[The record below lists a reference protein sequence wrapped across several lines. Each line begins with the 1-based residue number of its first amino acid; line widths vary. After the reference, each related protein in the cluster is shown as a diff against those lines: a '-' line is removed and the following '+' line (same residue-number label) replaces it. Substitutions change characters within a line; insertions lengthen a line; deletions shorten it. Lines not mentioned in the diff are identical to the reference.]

1 MKFKTNMWKKALGA
15 TLVASCLSAPVAS
28 ANAAAL
34 INSLF
39 TPGLNTIQ
47 DTSGERVIGADGI
60 VKTSGDFAVG
70 DIIESILRFDTVNSG
85 SIGDSIASP
94 YKFTA
99 YSQLVISAIT
109 NSSNTGACTVADTSC
124 NLIFGGFGGGPV
136 LASLYERSA
145 APTNIFSLAPADG
158 IAYVMAGTLV
168 ATIGYGDADD
178 YWFSSIP
185 NPAAGNVIG
194 FIAGLGSQNPQI
206 PQGAFG
212 LSFLSNPGGINYVAN
227 AMDGLFGD
235 KHDITGNASIYQR
248 ESGTNADWL
257 VSDNLSAS
265 FQVVPEPAS
274 LALIGLGLLG
284 LGASRRRKV

>member
-15 TLVASCLSAPVAS
+15 TLVAGCLSVPVAS
-28 ANAAAL
+28 ANASAL
-34 INSLF
+34 ITQLF

-47 DTSGERVIGADGI
+47 DTSAERVIAEDGSI
-60 VKTSGDFAVG
+60 KTSGNFAVG
-70 DIIESILRFDTVNSG
+70 DTIESILRFDTVNSG
-85 SIGDSIASP
+85 SIGDSIVSP

-99 YSQLVISAIT
+99 YSQLVITGIT
-109 NSSNTGACTVADTSC
+109 NDTNTGACAAGANC
-124 NLIFGGFGGGPV
+124 NLIFGGVGGGPV

-145 APTNIFSLAPADG
+145 APSNIFALTPANG
-158 IAYVMAGTLV
+158 IAYVTGGTLV
-168 ATIGYGDADD
+168 ATIGYGQADD
-178 YWFSSIP
+178 YWFSSFF
-185 NPAAGNVIG
+185 NPLAGDAIG
-194 FIAGLGSQNPQI
+194 FIAGLGSQDPQI

-227 AMDGLFGD
+227 AMTGFFGN

-248 ESGTNADWL
+248 ESGTNTGWL

-274 LALIGLGLLG
+274 LALLGIGLLG
-284 LGASRRRKV
+284 LGVSRRRKV